1 MFFSVMCTVS
11 PSMSSYMN
19 ATGMLTVETFWC
31 SMASIRYMKNRYS
44 VAVTGYLCF
53 FLVEVFTLFSAVCT
67 SPSLYFSASLLL
79 QKYGIFERYFFT
91 RCHLVGVFGSITI
104 LSCSWFIS
112 FRMASSPG
120 SPNTVSPLDIWHWVS
135 IVVISGLCIMLSC
148 WFGPTLDS
156 CVYAH
161 VVPEVEVSFA
171 HGLYHGD
178 GVQDFRMFAVNSWL
192 YA

>member
-44 VAVTGYLCF
+44 VAVIGLLVF
-53 FLVEVFTLFSAVCT
+53 SLVEVFTLFSAVCT
-67 SPSLYFSASLLL
+67 SPSLHFSTSLLL
-79 QKYGIFERYFFT
+79 QKYEIFERYFFT

-148 WFGPTLDS
+148 WFGPQWIVACMGT
-156 CVYAH
+156 
-161 VVPEVEVSFA
+161 
-171 HGLYHGD
+171 
-178 GVQDFRMFAVNSWL
+178 
-192 YA
+192 